1 MSKPAHSV
9 EEWRE
14 IFRQQQAS
22 GLPVTAF
29 CRQHRVPQASFFA
42 WRRKLREAGSFAE
55 VKIAPGPQ
63 PVRHGAH
70 GVVRDN
76 GGIELRLAGGRSL
89 LVRAGFDPPT
99 LRQLLATLETAGDN
113 AALGEADSNGASG
126 EAGE

>member
-29 CRQHRVPQASFFA
+29 CRQQRVPQASFFA
-42 WRRKLREAGSFAE
+42 WRRKLREVGSFAE
-55 VKIAPGPQ
+55 VKLAPEPR
-63 PVRHGAH
+63 PVWHGAH
-70 GVVRDN
+70 GVVPDN
-76 GGIELRLAGGRSL
+76 AGIELRLADGRSI
-89 LVRAGFDPPT
+89 LVRPGFDPPT

-113 AALGEADSNGASG
+113 ATSK
-126 EAGE
+126 EAGG